1 MIVSREYS
9 VLSTGIKYIAL
20 RSSKKT
26 KKLSSRL
33 LPSLIFF
40 SNFIMLI
47 VWKFVVQKNKLKT

>member
-40 SNFIMLI
+40 SNFVMLI
-47 VWKFVVQKNKLKT
+47 VWKFVVQKN